1 MALFSALRDGYHN
14 WNHDQSRK
22 SRRGRRHSRPSR
34 ALTFSRVELL
44 EARQLLSG
52 ATIYVDVNSTSTTEA
67 GTQANPY
74 HHIQEAINASQ
85 AGDTLSIAPGTY
97 AEALDI
103 THPLQLLGPNAGI
116 NPNTGSRTA
125 EAVIIPPVNNPGG
138 GIDILVQAN
147 NVTIDG
153 LTIDGHNDALSGDT
167 VYNGIAVN
175 AGSGISNVDIH
186 DNEAPIT
193 GLLVQNNIIR
203 NFNKFGV
210 IGEVNNG
217 FTSTGNAIRYNNI
230 DNVPFVDSTPFPS
243 STQGRG
249 ISIESGFYADVTGNV
264 ITRCATGIQAIGF
277 ETSSGS
283 APSMIS
289 DNTIQAYDRGIL
301 LDTLDTGT
309 PTFDVAGNTISVAS
323 GPYTSATNAGLEI
336 SWALGSTTVT
346 ATDNTITGT
355 QDGVKLDYDTTP
367 NLTVSGGQVS
377 GAGVG
382 VLLTNANPEDSTPQA
397 VLGNLS

>member
-153 LTIDGHNDALSGDT
+153 LTIDGHNDALSGGT

-175 AGSGISNVDIH
+175 AGSGITNVDSSGNGTVIS
-186 DNEAPIT
+186 
-193 GLLVQNNIIR
+193 GLQVQYNIIR
-203 NFNKFGV
+203 NFTAFGV
-210 IGEVNNG
+210 LGDLDDVH
-217 FTSTGNAIRYNNI
+217 TSTGNAIRNNNI
-230 DNVPFVDSTPFPS
+230 DNVPYVASTPFPS
-243 STQGRG
+243 NQGRG
-249 ISIESGFYADVTGNV
+249 ISIEDGFYADVTGNV
-264 ITRCATGIQAIGF
+264 ITRCATGIQAIVF
-277 ETSSGS
+277 VTPSGP

-289 DNTIQAYDRGIL
+289 DNTIHAYDRGIL
-301 LDTLDTGT
+301 LHTLDTGT

-323 GPYTSATNAGLEI
+323 GSYTTATNAGLEI
-336 SWALGSTTVT
+336 AWALGSTTVT
-346 ATDNTITGT
+346 ATDNTISGT
-355 QDGVKLDYDTTP
+355 QDGVELDYDTTP
-367 NLTVSGGQVS
+367 
-377 GAGVG
+377 
-382 VLLTNANPEDSTPQA
+382 
-397 VLGNLS
+397 